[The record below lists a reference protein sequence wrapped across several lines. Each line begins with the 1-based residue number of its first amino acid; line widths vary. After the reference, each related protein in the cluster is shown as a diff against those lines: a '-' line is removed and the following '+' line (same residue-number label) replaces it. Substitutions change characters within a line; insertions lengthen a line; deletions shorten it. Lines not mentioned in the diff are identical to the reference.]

1 MGNAHINFAQQI
13 LAKGSNVSPFQIE
26 FFFGQNE
33 SCFPSIRVWSL
44 QPWMSC
50 YGVCEGVL
58 LNFIISTDDKL
69 SCIYINILNKGG
81 YFHGN
86 LQYAFEIFRLSE
98 RCDCLLDDFTWER
111 MSDERRLKVVQVNK
125 KSLNPYQNGGDMTSV
140 IESAKYRLLSNV
152 PILVY
157 FFQS

>member
-1 MGNAHINFAQQI
+1 
-13 LAKGSNVSPFQIE
+13 
-26 FFFGQNE
+26 
-33 SCFPSIRVWSL
+33 
-44 QPWMSC
+44 MSC

-125 KSLNPYQNGGDMTSV
+125 KSLT
-140 IESAKYRLLSNV
+140 
-152 PILVY
+152 PIKMADV
-157 FFQS
+157 SDRIR

>member
-1 MGNAHINFAQQI
+1 MKVASHQLEYG
-13 LAKGSNVSPFQIE
+13 LYS
-26 FFFGQNE
+26 
-33 SCFPSIRVWSL
+33 
-44 QPWMSC
+44 

-98 RCDCLLDDFTWER
+98 IRWFHMGTNVWW
-111 MSDERRLKVVQVNK
+111 KTT
-125 KSLNPYQNGGDMTSV
+125 KSRTS
-140 IESAKYRLLSNV
+140 
-152 PILVY
+152 
-157 FFQS
+157 

>member
-1 MGNAHINFAQQI
+1 MFLLFKLN
-13 LAKGSNVSPFQIE
+13 
-26 FFFGQNE
+26 FFFGKMKVASHQLE
-33 SCFPSIRVWSL
+33 YGLYSLECLVMVYVRV
-44 QPWMSC
+44 
-50 YGVCEGVL
+50 Y
-58 LNFIISTDDKL
+58 FSTDDKL

-125 KSLNPYQNGGDMTSV
+125 KSLT
-140 IESAKYRLLSNV
+140 
-152 PILVY
+152 PIKMAEI
-157 FFQS
+157 